1 MDRKKWSEKD
11 YLDLERID
19 PEFPQELIDSFI
31 KPDIP
36 PYNTVEI
43 VGIRVLRTDSIV
55 VQNANGQV
63 VNLERGIGT
72 EKEFGIESNQFNPSL
87 RVVVEPSLSLLIT

>member
-63 VNLERGIGT
+63 VNLARGI
-72 EKEFGIESNQFNPSL
+72 
-87 RVVVEPSLSLLIT
+87 